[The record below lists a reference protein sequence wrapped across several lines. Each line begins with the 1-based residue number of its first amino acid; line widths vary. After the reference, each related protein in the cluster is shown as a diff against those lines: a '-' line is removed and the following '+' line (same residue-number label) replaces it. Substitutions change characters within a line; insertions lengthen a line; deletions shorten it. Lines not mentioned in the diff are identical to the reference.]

1 MNPIATVMQ
10 ALATNPT
17 SLGQQI
23 LSTVLR
29 VNNFNIT
36 LMSDVSTPPYTIPAM
51 GGSILLSSGEGDF
64 TVGIGLSQPAAGP
77 LNLNGLV
84 AVCLNSAKFICVH
97 GAERCIITS
106 LSGLPALVLWLW
118 LESEQYQVVL
128 V

>member
-10 ALATNPT
+10 ALATNPA

-36 LMSDVSTPPYTIPAM
+36 LMSDVSTPLYTIPAM
-51 GGSILLSSGEGDF
+51 GGSILLATGEGDF

-77 LNLNGLV
+77 LTLNGLV
-84 AVCLNSAKFICVH
+84 AVCLNSAWSLCSRSRTVH
-97 GAERCIITS
+97 YCE
-106 LSGLPALVLWLW
+106 
-118 LESEQYQVVL
+118 LEWIA
-128 V
+128 